1 MVFGKSAKMR
11 DDVLR
16 RCFEIKQ
23 SAEPREKLHQYRQ
36 ERIRHL
42 YAERRL
48 RRIILNGD
56 PSLTRSDSDCPSIPI
71 SIDLLDAGKQ
81 APGKKRQ

>member
-23 SAEPREKLHQYRQ
+23 SAEPREDLHQYRQ
-36 ERIRHL
+36 KRVRHL
-42 YAERRL
+42 YAKRRL

-56 PSLTRSDSDCPSIPI
+56 PSLMRSDSDCPSILIP
-71 SIDLLDAGKQ
+71 IDLLDAGEH